1 MDKNWMDKA
10 RNTQAYIDGD
20 IDMKMDIKV
29 DVDMKGNMGVDM
41 KHLEVDKPMA
51 KAGMQPQAS

>member
-1 MDKNWMDKA
+1 MDKSWMDKA

-20 IDMKMDIKV
+20 IGMKMDMKV
-29 DVDMKGNMGVDM
+29 DVDMKGNMVVDM

>member
-1 MDKNWMDKA
+1 MDKA

-20 IDMKMDIKV
+20 IGMKMDMKV
-29 DVDMKGNMGVDM
+29 DVDMKGNMVVDM

>member
-1 MDKNWMDKA
+1 MDKA

-41 KHLEVDKPMA
+41 KHVSFCSSD
-51 KAGMQPQAS
+51 